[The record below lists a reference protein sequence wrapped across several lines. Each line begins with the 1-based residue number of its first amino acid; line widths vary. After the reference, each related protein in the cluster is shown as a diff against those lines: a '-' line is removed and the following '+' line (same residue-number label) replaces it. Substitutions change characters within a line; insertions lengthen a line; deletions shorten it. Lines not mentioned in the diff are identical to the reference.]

1 MNMIYA
7 DVTVSIS
14 ELKKNPAHVLREAGN
29 RPVAVLS
36 HNKPAFYMVR
46 PELFE
51 ALLDSVADQD
61 LAELVASRLAL
72 KNEAVEVDIDHV

>member
-1 MNMIYA
+1 
-7 DVTVSIS
+7 
-14 ELKKNPAHVLREAGN
+14 
-29 RPVAVLS
+29 
-36 HNKPAFYMVR
+36 MVR